1 MVELNGV
8 YKDRNIE
15 EEISMIEVLILF
27 KKYIIC
33 KLNLQK
39 ILFLLSFLTFGVG
52 DIISAVYL
60 IENRGIISEANPL
73 IRLMYA
79 SNGSNG
85 VIAIKLWLVVILLCV
100 VWNLSRDKNNYW
112 MINGFLF
119 ALFVFG
125 LMATGANLMAS
136 RGVEYLAASTI
147 ITTYLFLVMLLTMIG
162 DAMDR
167 IQQYPDPEY
176 LMKNEKIVPNS
187 IDDSLKLPTLSESS
201 VLVLIKSDK
210 YEILI

>member
-60 IENRGIISEANPL
+60 IENRGIIS
-73 IRLMYA
+73 
-79 SNGSNG
+79 
-85 VIAIKLWLVVILLCV
+85 
-100 VWNLSRDKNNYW
+100 
-112 MINGFLF
+112 
-119 ALFVFG
+119 
-125 LMATGANLMAS
+125 
-136 RGVEYLAASTI
+136 
-147 ITTYLFLVMLLTMIG
+147 
-162 DAMDR
+162 
-167 IQQYPDPEY
+167 
-176 LMKNEKIVPNS
+176 
-187 IDDSLKLPTLSESS
+187 
-201 VLVLIKSDK
+201 
-210 YEILI
+210 